1 MMDPGVNWAVGALD
15 CLDSDIA
22 LEPAHRLQLAFRY
35 KIQQWILPGVSSLID
50 RQISRKRL
58 RLITNDDIDRMGFRT
73 YVIISKG
80 IEAVHAAQTSVA
92 ITPPTIYHSPQ
103 CRLHKEQDCT
113 QAWQTFWDSCIPR
126 ALLAAD
132 NPMPLQSLSTFLEQ
146 KYIDNVH
153 VACKILT
160 IFHFKSTEVL
170 KVETM
175 VKEQVASKV
184 WELYEAGLM

>member
-1 MMDPGVNWAVGALD
+1 
-15 CLDSDIA
+15 
-22 LEPAHRLQLAFRY
+22 
-35 KIQQWILPGVSSLID
+35 
-50 RQISRKRL
+50 
-58 RLITNDDIDRMGFRT
+58 MGFRT

-92 ITPPTIYHSPQ
+92 IT
-103 CRLHKEQDCT
+103 
-113 QAWQTFWDSCIPR
+113 
-126 ALLAAD
+126 
-132 NPMPLQSLSTFLEQ
+132 LQSLSTFLEQ